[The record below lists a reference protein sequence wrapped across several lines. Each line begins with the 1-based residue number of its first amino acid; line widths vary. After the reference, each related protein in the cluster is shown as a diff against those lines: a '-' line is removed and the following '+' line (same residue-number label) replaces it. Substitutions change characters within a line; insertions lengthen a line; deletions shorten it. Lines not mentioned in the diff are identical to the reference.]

1 MASLS
6 EIRRVRSE
14 MQTELKK
21 ANIFAKAVVNHLER
35 EWELREEAIK
45 QEQLKSGFLKRTSFV
60 IKKWVLGLR
69 RRNIRFDRGQND

>member
-21 ANIFAKAVVNHLER
+21 AHIFAKAVVDYLER

-60 IKKWVLGLR
+60 IKKWILGLR
-69 RRNIRFDRGQND
+69 GRNIRFDRGAE

>member
-21 ANIFAKAVVNHLER
+21 AHIFAKAVVDYLER

-45 QEQLKSGFLKRTSFV
+45 KEQLKSGFLKRTSFV
-60 IKKWVLGLR
+60 IKKWILGLR
-69 RRNIRFDRGQND
+69 GRNIRFDRGAE